1 MKTKLTNLSIQKETQ
16 ESPFVLQQSQTK
28 KKGVAAEN
36 MKECKMGLPTEYS
49 PTDPVT
55 STCQAECSAISRP
68 QESLTIVQKQ
78 ETGNKDRERL
88 IARA

>member
-1 MKTKLTNLSIQKETQ
+1 
-16 ESPFVLQQSQTK
+16 
-28 KKGVAAEN
+28 
-36 MKECKMGLPTEYS
+36 MGLPTEYS
-49 PTDPVT
+49 PTNPVT

-88 IARA
+88 IARAKEIKFQPGHKLTTEEKKRLDPSQEVVKAIKAQWGKKDT